1 MLPCISRPE
10 QSSVQ
15 SRVYNLDN
23 MDGVKDIHRENRK
36 NTFPNKTLKLTKSM
50 NMNIWVKIKSTVF

>member
-15 SRVYNLDN
+15 SRAYNLNN
-23 MDGVKDIHRENRK
+23 MDGVKDIHREN
-36 NTFPNKTLKLTKSM
+36 TFPNKTEKLTKSM